1 MYNLIISECRSRSH
15 IVTYLLPLPS
25 PFTTSRLSPPLLPAS
40 PSNPS
45 LVQLQKLSISQ
56 RRYFIR
62 SRASPARRRS
72 MSITQPDLERIAFDE
87 TEDPKAL
94 PLSLLEEITE
104 GFSDRLE
111 IGRGGFSVVYKGML
125 DNGSVIAVKR
135 LSSTYMY
142 EKEFQR
148 EVECLMRVKHKNIV
162 RFLGYCAY
170 TQADMELYD
179 GKWVMADT
187 QQRLLCFEYLPN
199 GSLYHY
205 IKDPSGG
212 LEWSSRY
219 KIIKGI
225 CEGLSYLH
233 HKNILHLDLKPAN
246 ILLDEDMMP
255 KINDF
260 GLSRCFEEEQTRV
273 SVTKMGGTIGY
284 LAPEFTSRI
293 ITHKFDLYSLG
304 MIIIEILTGKR
315 GYQAVENVLE
325 NWSSMLQVSQ
335 DNPLWQ
341 QIKVCAEIG
350 IECTDFEPAKR
361 PPSMKHIVDRLL
373 ETESAQVISACPSN
387 LLQHDPCSFCFNFE
401 PNKGL
406 SGPLDIHPLE
416 LSFPFEC
423 NKSIPCLLHLKNNTD
438 GHVAFNLNDK
448 SQWVL
453 MLPMYG
459 LIPPRSTHSLLV
471 MAQRRKTFPEIGKVL
486 TLQSSN
492 LSNGAFNNLCASD
505 YEDLWKHV
513 NESKNMVH
521 EMKLQVVYTPGGEKT
536 SETSYHGIKIISI
549 LDNLGHMFSVDANMN
564 EPWVTFRKSGQAK
577 IATIMDYVTQE
588 QTGTLEATTWGAASS
603 PKFINQREWIIAPSA
618 KDDGHIH
625 VYNYGMEKID
635 DLKAGHYA
643 ITKLAVHP
651 TKLSMLSVCWGIKEI
666 KLWAYVDGW
675 MLSQTFV
682 SERLV
687 NQVVFNPRDTNINA
701 FAISCVDHR
710 VELWDLDSSE
720 STYSVTGHH
729 DQVNGLDFFSREDQQ
744 QYLITGSNDKTA
756 KIWDIQTMTCVHTL
770 EGFMSPVMSVFGH
783 PNLPIL
789 ITGTEDGIIHLW
801 SSSDFRLKRTLNMG
815 SYGEVLSLALACPV
829 ESVRV
834 VIGQSGAIS
843 IIDFGGE
850 GEWEAE

>member
-315 GYQAVENVLE
+315 GYQAVEN
-325 NWSSMLQVSQ
+325 
-335 DNPLWQ
+335 
-341 QIKVCAEIG
+341 
-350 IECTDFEPAKR
+350 
-361 PPSMKHIVDRLL
+361 
-373 ETESAQVISACPSN
+373 
-387 LLQHDPCSFCFNFE
+387 
-401 PNKGL
+401 GL

-536 SETSYHGIKIISI
+536 SEQTSYHGIKIISI